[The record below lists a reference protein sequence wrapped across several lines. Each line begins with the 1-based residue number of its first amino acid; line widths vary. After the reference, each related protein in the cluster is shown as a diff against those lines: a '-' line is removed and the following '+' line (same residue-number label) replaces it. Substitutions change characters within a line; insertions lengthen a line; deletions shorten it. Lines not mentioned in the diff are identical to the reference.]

1 MSENYGF
8 LMHTISKLNL
18 QRGTITYLTSIL
30 FIKNINRIMQSLNGF
45 VTFML
50 NVHRLL
56 EIKFNSGKTDIR
68 ISAHIGYKIYRRTSA
83 NTFKVEK
90 PLFICTTIPALI
102 NGATC
107 VQNTFFE
114 P

>member
-50 NVHRLL
+50 NVHRLVENNEL
-56 EIKFNSGKTDIR
+56 NSNSGKTDIR

-90 PLFICTTIPALI
+90 
-102 NGATC
+102 
-107 VQNTFFE
+107 
-114 P
+114 